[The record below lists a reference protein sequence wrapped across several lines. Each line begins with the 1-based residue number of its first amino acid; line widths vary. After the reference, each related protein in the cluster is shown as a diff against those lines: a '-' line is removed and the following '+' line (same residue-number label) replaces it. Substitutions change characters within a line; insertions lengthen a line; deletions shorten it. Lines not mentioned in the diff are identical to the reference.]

1 MISVNRSCAAGA
13 LFCVHMEVVK
23 QGFFSMRSKKHYE
36 LPPSFAA
43 NGNHINLSAIS
54 NDECKCTF
62 TVSRCKYKKQRR
74 KKKEFGAGAHL
85 QSSLGPLVAHVRV
98 RVLEHN

>member
-1 MISVNRSCAAGA
+1 
-13 LFCVHMEVVK
+13 
-23 QGFFSMRSKKHYE
+23 MRSKKHYE

-54 NDECKCTF
+54 NDECKCT
-62 TVSRCKYKKQRR
+62 VSRCKYKKQRR
-74 KKKEFGAGAHL
+74 KKTESSAGAHL